1 METGERLQKII
12 AAAGI
17 ASRRQAETLIES
29 GRVTVN
35 GQVVTRLGAKADLER
50 DHVKVDG
57 KLIHT
62 PQQKTYILLNKPKG
76 VISTVDDPLGR
87 VKVTDYVKHK
97 GKLFPVGRL
106 DFSTEGIILL
116 TNDGEFSRIVAG
128 AGERFAKV
136 YEVKVRGVPE
146 APLLQRLRNGQRL
159 PDGTRLAPCKI
170 RIMRED
176 KHAWLEVTLTE
187 GKNREIRKMFDA
199 IGHSVT
205 KLRRTRIGFFTDEG
219 LPVGASRPLT
229 PREIAR
235 VLTKGRGKE
244 GKKEK
249 GSAKSGDRRSKRA
262 KLEAIEGTKEQVG
275 DEGTAVEE

>member
-1 METGERLQKII
+1 MDTGERLQKII
-12 AAAGI
+12 ASAGI
-17 ASRRQAETLIES
+17 ASRRQAEKLIES

-57 KLIHT
+57 KMIHV
-62 PQQKTYILLNKPKG
+62 PQQKTYLLLNKPKG

-87 VKVTDYVKHK
+87 VKVTDYVKNK

-106 DFSTEGIILL
+106 DFNTEGIILL
-116 TNDGEFSRIVAG
+116 TNDGEFSRIVAE

-136 YEVKVRGVPE
+136 YEVKVRGIPE
-146 APLLQRLRNGQRL
+146 EPLLQRLRNGQRL
-159 PDGTRLAPCKI
+159 PDGTRLAPCRI
-170 RIMRED
+170 RVMREA

-235 VLTKGRGKE
+235 VLTRGKGAV
-244 GKKEK
+244 GKKIQAAAEPRV
-249 GSAKSGDRRSKRA
+249 RRGKRTRE
-262 KLEAIEGTKEQVG
+262 EAVEGTQEQG
-275 DEGTAVEE
+275 EGGGTAVEE